1 MRKKILAFVFV
12 AALLMG
18 MAVPLSGGSV
28 YASHDK
34 GRNMSDDSIFVCLVI
49 HNPTRNAKGIEVHGD
64 AIADHLGHGDTSLT
78 CNSD

>member
-1 MRKKILAFVFV
+1 MRKKILAFVFA
-12 AALLMG
+12 AALFMG

-34 GRNMSDDSIFVCLVI
+34 GNDKSDDGFFVCTVT
-49 HNPTRNAKGIEVHGD
+49 HNPTRNAKTIEVQGV
-64 AIADHLGHGDTSLT
+64 AIADHLGHGDTNLT